1 MVNAFKDQIGSSV
14 ESTIAKKL
22 TEGVSDL
29 DSFLQ
34 SLPKE
39 IPVDDKAA
47 LNVTFTSDPILKDSS
62 ITFEIDGLF
71 TKRETNQV
79 LKSFFRKSVS
89 TVICP
94 GNSKMLGISVDEA
107 VFNSAAA
114 LYYNVSSQVFWF
126 LLYNIVNENELS

>member
-1 MVNAFKDQIGSSV
+1 MVNAFKDQIGASV
-14 ESTIAKKL
+14 ETTISNKL

-47 LNVTFTSDPILKDSS
+47 LNVTFTSDPILRDSS

-71 TKRETNQV
+71 TKTETNQV
-79 LKSFFRKSVS
+79 LKSSSFRKSAAPS
-89 TVICP
+89 AICP
-94 GNSKMLGISVDEA
+94 GNSKMLGISLDEA

-114 LYYNVSSQVFWF
+114 LYYNVS
-126 LLYNIVNENELS
+126 

>member
-39 IPVDDKAA
+39 IPVDDNAD
-47 LNVTFTSDPILKDSS
+47 LNVTFTSDPILRNSS

-71 TKRETNQV
+71 TKGETNQV
-79 LKSFFRKSVS
+79 LKSFFKKSVS
-89 TVICP
+89 LVICP

-114 LYYNVSSQVFWF
+114 LYYNVSS
-126 LLYNIVNENELS
+126 

>member
-14 ESTIAKKL
+14 ESTIANKL

-62 ITFEIDGLF
+62 MTFEIDGLF

-89 TVICP
+89 SVICP
-94 GNSKMLGISVDEA
+94 RNSKMLGISVDEA

-114 LYYNVSSQVFWF
+114 LYYNVSS
-126 LLYNIVNENELS
+126 